1 MINFSV
7 SYYDEGVNKLK
18 NLKFRV
24 LGDYYMNIGVIG
36 TGLMGSA
43 IAHRLI
49 ERGFQV
55 FLYNRTKA
63 RANELVK
70 KGAIQTK
77 YLSDLGRKCNFVI
90 ISVTDGHAV
99 KEILFA
105 ENGLA
110 SSNNRKLI
118 VVDTSTVLPEDSI
131 YCANIMKKKGYSMIQ
146 APIMG
151 GPDPTM
157 KGDVIS
163 IVSGNKKSIEKSK
176 KILTSYSKKI
186 FSLGNKDGAANFI
199 KLALNL
205 NIALIAIS
213 LAESIVFV
221 KKSKI
226 NPTIFLEI
234 LNSTYFKTGLSEI
247 KGPKMV
253 RNNFEPKFFLK
264 NMLKDVQ
271 LLNDCARQN
280 GTTLSFA
287 SLAEQY
293 FRIASNRGYSELDY
307 TGILKL
313 FEEFNNM
320 ESQL

>member
-1 MINFSV
+1 M
-7 SYYDEGVNKLK
+7 K
-18 NLKFRV
+18 
-24 LGDYYMNIGVIG
+24 IGVIG

-43 IAHRLI
+43 IAYRLI

-55 FLYNRTKA
+55 FLYNRTRERAKA
-63 RANELVK
+63 LVK
-70 KGAIQTK
+70 MGAIQTEHP
-77 YLSDLGRKCNFVI
+77 SELGRKCNLVI
-90 ISVTDGHAV
+90 ISVTDGSAV
-99 KEILFA
+99 KEILFG
-105 ENGLA
+105 ENGLIN
-110 SSNNRKLI
+110 SKNTKLL

-131 YCANIMKKKGYSMIQ
+131 YCAKLMKKKGYLMIQ

-163 IVSGNKKSIEKSK
+163 IVSGNKKSIKKSK
-176 KILTSYSKKI
+176 RILSSYSKKI
-186 FSLGNKDGAANFI
+186 FILGSKDGSANFI

-226 NPTIFLEI
+226 DPAIFLKI

-253 RNNFEPKFFLK
+253 KNNFEPKFFLK

-271 LLNDCARQN
+271 LLNDCARKN
-280 GTTLSFA
+280 GITLSFA

-313 FEEFNNM
+313 FGEFNNL
-320 ESQL
+320 ES

>member
-1 MINFSV
+1 
-7 SYYDEGVNKLK
+7 
-18 NLKFRV
+18 
-24 LGDYYMNIGVIG
+24 MNIGIIG

-49 ERGFQV
+49 EKGFQV
-55 FLYNRTKA
+55 FLYNRTKG
-63 RANELVK
+63 RATTLVK
-70 KGAIQTK
+70 MGAVQTD
-77 YLSDLGRKCNFVI
+77 YPSDLGRKCDYVI
-90 ISVTDGHAV
+90 ISVTDGNAV
-99 KEILFA
+99 KEILFG
-105 ENGLA
+105 ENGLVN
-110 SSNNRKLI
+110 SKNRNL
-118 VVDTSTVLPEDSI
+118 VVIDTSTVLPADSI
-131 YCANIMKKKGYSMIQ
+131 YCANLMKKKGYSIIQ

-151 GPDPTM
+151 GPDPTR

-163 IVSGNKKSIEKSK
+163 IVSGNKKSVEKSK
-176 KILTSYSKKI
+176 RILTSYSKKI
-186 FSLGNKDGAANFI
+186 FSLGNKDGTANFI

-226 NPTIFLEI
+226 DPTIFLEI

-253 RNNFEPKFFLK
+253 KNNFEPKFFLK

-280 GTTLSFA
+280 EITLSFA

-307 TGILKL
+307 TGILRL
-313 FEEFNNM
+313 FGEFNNLD
-320 ESQL
+320 SYR

>member
-1 MINFSV
+1 
-7 SYYDEGVNKLK
+7 
-18 NLKFRV
+18 
-24 LGDYYMNIGVIG
+24 
-36 TGLMGSA
+36 
-43 IAHRLI
+43 
-49 ERGFQV
+49 
-55 FLYNRTKA
+55 
-63 RANELVK
+63 
-70 KGAIQTK
+70 
-77 YLSDLGRKCNFVI
+77 
-90 ISVTDGHAV
+90 VTDGSAV
-99 KEILFA
+99 KEILFG
-105 ENGLA
+105 ENGLIN
-110 SSNNRKLI
+110 SKNTKLL

-131 YCANIMKKKGYSMIQ
+131 YCAKLMKKKGYLMIQ

-176 KILTSYSKKI
+176 RILGSYSKKI
-186 FSLGNKDGAANFI
+186 FILGSKDGSANFI

-226 NPTIFLEI
+226 DPAIFLKI

-253 RNNFEPKFFLK
+253 KNNFEPKFFLK

-271 LLNDCARQN
+271 LLNDCARKN
-280 GTTLSFA
+280 GITLSFA

-313 FEEFNNM
+313 FGEFNNL
-320 ESQL
+320 ES

>member
-1 MINFSV
+1 M
-7 SYYDEGVNKLK
+7 K
-18 NLKFRV
+18 
-24 LGDYYMNIGVIG
+24 IGVIG

-55 FLYNRTKA
+55 FLYNRTRGKA
-63 RANELVK
+63 KALVK
-70 KGAIQTK
+70 KGAIQTE
-77 YLSDLGRKCNFVI
+77 YPSELARKCNFVI

-99 KEILFA
+99 KEILFGQ
-105 ENGLA
+105 NGLVN
-110 SSNNRKLI
+110 SKNRKLL
-118 VVDTSTVLPEDSI
+118 VVDTSTVSPEDSI
-131 YCANIMKKKGYSMIQ
+131 YCANLMKKKGYSIIQ

-163 IVSGNKKSIEKSK
+163 IVSGNKKSIERSK
-176 KILTSYSKKI
+176 RILTSYSKKI
-186 FSLGNKDGAANFI
+186 FSLGSKAGAASFI
-199 KLALNL
+199 KLSLNL

-221 KKSKI
+221 KKSNI
-226 NPTIFLEI
+226 DPTIFLEI

-253 RNNFEPKFFLK
+253 KNNFEPKFFLK
-264 NMLKDVQ
+264 NMLKDVH

-280 GTTLSFA
+280 GITLSFA
-287 SLAEQY
+287 SLAEKY

-313 FEEFNNM
+313 FGEFNNL
-320 ESQL
+320 ESFR

>member
-1 MINFSV
+1 MLAH
-7 SYYDEGVNKLK
+7 D
-18 NLKFRV
+18 
-24 LGDYYMNIGVIG
+24 YMNIGIIG

-43 IAHRLI
+43 IADRLI
-49 ERGFQV
+49 EKGFQV
-55 FLYNRTKA
+55 FLYNRTKG
-63 RANELVK
+63 RATALVK
-70 KGAIQTK
+70 MGAVQIE
-77 YLSDLGRKCNFVI
+77 YPSDLGRKCDYVI
-90 ISVTDGHAV
+90 ISVTDGNAV
-99 KEILFA
+99 KEILFG
-105 ENGLA
+105 ENGLV
-110 SSNNRKLI
+110 SSKNRNL
-118 VVDTSTVLPEDSI
+118 VVIDTSTVLPADSI
-131 YCANIMKKKGYSMIQ
+131 YCANLMKKKGYSIIQ

-151 GPDPTM
+151 GPDPTR
-157 KGDVIS
+157 KGEVIS

-176 KILTSYSKKI
+176 RILTSYSKKI

-226 NPTIFLEI
+226 DPTIFLEI

-253 RNNFEPKFFLK
+253 KNNFEPKFFLK

-280 GTTLSFA
+280 EITLSFA
-287 SLAEQY
+287 SLAELY

-307 TGILKL
+307 TAILRL
-313 FEEFNNM
+313 FGEFNNLD
-320 ESQL
+320 SYR